1 MLGIVVQTLTM
12 TVPTIQ
18 LMLGVVPISWNGVTV
33 LPAAVIAVSFL
44 AKSYPHMPFSG
55 ERMS

>member
-1 MLGIVVQTLTM
+1 MLGIVVQTVTM

-18 LMLGVVPISWNGVTV
+18 LMLGIVPISWKGVAV
-33 LPAAVIAVSFL
+33 LTAAVIAVWFL
-44 AKSYPHMPFSG
+44 AESYTHMPFSG